1 MTKTLKQHL
10 MEWLGYRL
18 IEENLVVPVMRDGR
32 IVRFEEPGYVR
43 TNPIT
48 EQALGP
54 INTGYRANPFSITAR
69 LLDSNDVQINGSV
82 GYLFNPTKANIKVQ
96 SQLARSIGAS
106 DQPLKELL
114 RAAIAPTIREFVESK
129 VLPEMII
136 GQVNRQLATYL
147 RTTLKSILRPY
158 GIQLAE
164 LEDNETLLGVSSVT
178 IHHIQLP
185 SWWTSSYSM
194 SKYAEYMASVLNLS
208 PELLSV
214 LLFDLK
220 KVEQASLNGNLVYM
234 TAESAMNP
242 QLLQLLQ
249 QFKLRLTA
257 NNNGRIEEGGHRHYT
272 QSING
277 SSR

>member
-1 MTKTLKQHL
+1 MTTLKQRL
-10 MEWLGYRL
+10 MGWLGYQL
-18 IEENLVVPVMRDGR
+18 VEENWTVPVMRDGR
-32 IVRFEEPGYVR
+32 IIRFEEAGYIR

-48 EQALGP
+48 EQVLSP
-54 INTGYRANPFSITAR
+54 INTGYRATPFSITAR
-69 LLDSNDVQINGSV
+69 LLDSNDVQINGAV
-82 GYLFNPTKANIKVQ
+82 GYLFNPTKANVKVQ
-96 SQLARSIGAS
+96 SQLARSISAS

-136 GQVNRQLATYL
+136 GQVNRQLATHL

-164 LEDNETLLGVSSVT
+164 LEDNETLLGVSSVS
-178 IHHIQLP
+178 IHYIQLP

-194 SKYAEYMASVLNLS
+194 SKYAEYMAAVLNLS

-249 QFKLRLTA
+249 QFKQRLTA
-257 NNNGRIEEGGHRHYT
+257 NSNGRSEEIGHRHYM
-272 QSING
+272 QPLSN
-277 SSR
+277 SPR

>member
-1 MTKTLKQHL
+1 MTTLKQRL
-10 MEWLGYRL
+10 MEWLGYQL
-18 IEENLVVPVMRDGR
+18 VEENWVVPVMRDGR
-32 IVRFEEPGYVR
+32 IVRFEETGYVR
-43 TNPIT
+43 TNPFT
-48 EQALGP
+48 EHALGP
-54 INTGYRANPFSITAR
+54 INIGYRVNPFSITAR
-69 LLDSNDVQINGSV
+69 LLDSNDVQVSGSV

-96 SQLARSIGAS
+96 SQLARSVSAS
-106 DQPLKELL
+106 DQPLRDLL

-129 VLPEMII
+129 VLPELIV

-147 RTTLKSILRPY
+147 RTTLKALLRPY

-178 IHHIQLP
+178 IQQIQLP
-185 SWWTSSYSM
+185 SWWTSSFSM
-194 SKYAEYMASVLNLS
+194 SKYAEHMAAVLNLS

-257 NNNGRIEEGGHRHYT
+257 NGNGRSEEVGHRHYT
-272 QSING
+272 QPLISTT
-277 SSR
+277 R